1 MILSCSNLNKSFLE
15 NNIISDASFHIN
27 DNDKVA
33 IVGKNGAGKTTLIK
47 MLIGKLPC
55 DSGTITL
62 AKQTSIG
69 YLAQNEV
76 VSSDATIIGELTSVC
91 QNLIDMEERLR
102 KLEVMMHDLGD
113 DTNNPIFEQ
122 YSRLSDQFELLDG
135 FLYKS
140 RIIGILKGLGFDG
153 IDYEKPINTLSGGQK
168 TRVALGK
175 LLLQKPDIIILDEP
189 TNHLDINSIAWLETY
204 LLNYKGCVILVSHD
218 RYFLDKITNKIIEID
233 ASKVMTFS
241 GNYTDYAKKKEH
253 LRVTMMNAFL
263 NQQKEIKHQEEVIEK
278 LKSFN
283 REKSIKRAES
293 REKMLDKVDRL
304 DKPQDT
310 NASMQLTLTPRVLSG
325 NDVLTVESISKSFD
339 HLNLF
344 NDVSFDIKRGERVAL
359 LGDNGTGKTTILK
372 MINGLTKIDIGRI
385 CLGSQVH
392 IGYYDQE
399 HNVLSSDKTMF
410 EEIQDSYPTLTN
422 TEIRNTLA
430 AFLFTG
436 DDVFK
441 KIAMLSGGERGRV
454 SLAKLMLSEANF
466 LILDEPTNHLDIAS
480 KEILEYALNHYKGTL
495 FYVSHDR
502 YFVNKTA
509 TRILELSSKEVLSYL
524 GNYDDFMFEKEK
536 KQLSITST
544 NATPI
549 IEVNLADS
557 DSKLSWQDQ
566 KEKQSQIRKLTNELK
581 KVEERIEFLE
591 SDNKRIDNKM
601 SQSDVATNSVKLQE
615 LMQTLTKNTDEL
627 EELYTRWEEIS
638 EEI

>member
-135 FLYKS
+135 FSYKS